1 MRRVGWMS
9 DEHAIIQRVYA
20 AKSDSVAA
28 DLLISDYLP
37 FIKAQVAK
45 IMKRP
50 VDIQQDDEYSI
61 AMIAFHEA
69 INGYSKSRGA
79 FLSYAALLMRNRII
93 DFWRKN
99 NRHNQVISINAP
111 TSDRDQTIED
121 SITDDANHAE
131 NLVIREATKEEIIEL
146 STQIKSFGISLTDIA
161 DNSPKQERTLAA
173 CRKVVA
179 SAKDN
184 KEIMEEFF
192 RTKRLP
198 LKQLT
203 EQSKVS
209 RKTIERHR
217 KYIIGLLVIYT
228 NGYEIIRGHLAEV
241 MRGGTA
247 E

>member
-1 MRRVGWMS
+1 MS
-9 DEHAIIQRVYA
+9 DEHVIIQRVYE
-20 AKSDSVAA
+20 AKDDSEAA

-37 FIKAQVAK
+37 FIKAQVTK
-45 IMKRP
+45 VMKRP
-50 VDIQQDDEYSI
+50 VNIQQDDEYSI

-69 INGYSKSRGA
+69 INGYSKTRGA

-99 NRHNQVISINAP
+99 NRHSQVISINAP
-111 TSDRDQTIED
+111 TSEHDQTIED
-121 SITDDANHAE
+121 SISDNEDHE
-131 NLVIREATKEEIIEL
+131 EELVMREATKEEIIEL
-146 STQIKSFGISLTDIA
+146 SMQIRAFGVSLSDIA

-173 CRKVVA
+173 CRDVVA
-179 SAKDN
+179 YAQSN
-184 KEIMEEFF
+184 QEIMADFF

-198 LKQLT
+198 LRKMT
-203 EQSKVS
+203 AGSKVS

-217 KYIIGLLVIYT
+217 KYIVGLLLIYT

-241 MRGGTA
+241 MKGVTV